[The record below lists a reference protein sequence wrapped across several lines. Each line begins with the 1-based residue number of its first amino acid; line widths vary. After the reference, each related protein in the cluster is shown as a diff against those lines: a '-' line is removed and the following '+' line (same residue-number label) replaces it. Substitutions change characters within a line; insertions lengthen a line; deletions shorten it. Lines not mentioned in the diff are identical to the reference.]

1 MSASLE
7 NQFISDRYTSL
18 LHLSG
23 SSITGVLDSVHD
35 GLGNSTPIQIS
46 DARVVIGAGSSI
58 IDVNEDEASVS
69 INNIQLPTAPTAT
82 TLYNVIF
89 PVDSIYLTA
98 TNINPSTSFTGT
110 QWELVSEG
118 RYLAG
123 IGTGSDKNGGQETIS
138 EGSNSDTIGEY
149 KHTLIEDEMPRHA
162 HSISERS
169 RKFGQTNTSRKLVVK
184 QGDFDS
190 AADEHASTSA
200 KGNSQSHNNTPPYF
214 GVYVWKRTS

>member
-23 SSITGVLDSVHD
+23 GSLTGDLDYVYD
-35 GLGNSTPIQIS
+35 GLGNQTPIQVS
-46 DARVVIGAGSSI
+46 NNKVVISN
-58 IDVNEDEASVS
+58 VE
-69 INNIQLPTAPTAT
+69 QPTSLTPT
-82 TLYNVIF
+82 TLFNIVF
-89 PVDSIYLTA
+89 PVNSIYLTA
-98 TNINPSTSFTGT
+98 ENFNPSTVFTGT
-110 QWELVSEG
+110 TWELVSEG

-149 KHTLIEDEMPRHA
+149 NHTLTKAEMPRHD
-162 HSISERS
+162 HDISTR
-169 RKFGQTNTSRKLVVK
+169 RRRYGRTNGSNRD
-184 QGDFDS
+184 QSGPFDP
-190 AADEHASTSA
+190 ATPVHVSTSFE
-200 KGNSQSHNNTPPYF
+200 GDSQSHNNTPPYF

>member
-89 PVDSIYLTA
+89 PVDSIFLTA

-123 IGTGSDKNGGQETIS
+123 IGTGSDKNGGRETIS

-149 KHTLIEDEMPRHA
+149 NHTLTKAEMPRHD
-162 HSISERS
+162 HDISTAR
-169 RKFGQTNTSRKLVVK
+169 RRYGRTNGANKDQSGL
-184 QGDFDS
+184 FDP
-190 AADEHASTSA
+190 ATPVHVSTSFE
-200 KGNSQSHNNTPPYF
+200 GNSQSHNNTPPYF